1 MERKETSSEIKIKKL
16 RKMNTESATQEAH
29 TISVHREIL
38 SARLMEA
45 QEIEES
51 DRKKQIDGIRE
62 FNALMEAGVMLN
74 QGSFFDLYV

>member
-1 MERKETSSEIKIKKL
+1 MEVAPL
-16 RKMNTESATQEAH
+16 TQEAQ
-29 TISVHREIL
+29 TIAVHREIQ

-45 QEIEES
+45 QEVEDA
-51 DRKKQIDGIRE
+51 DRKKQINNIQE

>member
-1 MERKETSSEIKIKKL
+1 MEVASL
-16 RKMNTESATQEAH
+16 TQEAQ
-29 TISVHREIL
+29 TIAVHREIQ

-45 QEIEES
+45 QEVEDA
-51 DRKKQIDGIRE
+51 DRKKQINNIQE